1 MTISLY
7 SASQKDGQRLY
18 DFIKDIQLEFLPN
31 VGFIYFDKNNQIVYS
46 IVTVCFTEEKISA
59 VVSNLDDSRIEP
71 ISMLFLN

>member
-7 SASQKDGQRLY
+7 SASQKDGQRQY

-46 IVTVCFTEEKISA
+46 IVIVCFTEEKLSA
-59 VVSNLDDSRIEP
+59 VVSKLDDSRIEP
-71 ISMLFLN
+71 ISMLFLS